1 MPIIGLGEWQNDD
14 QESIERTLVNAI
26 RAGYR
31 FFDTAPIYKN
41 EEYMGNTFQQL
52 FETGEIKREDV
63 FVCTKLGPNRMDPK
77 VVSEACQ
84 NSINR
89 LKSNYVDLYLMHF
102 PIPSQATDDEF
113 EYYPKHGE
121 KNELLIDYNVKL
133 EETWQAMERLVV
145 DGLAKSIGLSNCSRD
160 QIERILN
167 ICKIKPANL
176 QIECH
181 AYLPQQEMVDFCKSI
196 NIAVTAYAPLGTPGF
211 GPYVKKKYNVDV
223 SVPVLINEE
232 TVKSIAASKGKT
244 PAQILIRFLIQR
256 DIAVIPKSS
265 NPDHQKENLQ
275 VFDFSL
281 SQEEMDAL
289 YKLDDN
295 FRYFPFNLYP
305 NMLLHPE
312 HPFK

>member
-1 MPIIGLGEWQNDD
+1 MTFYAKDAKLALIGEYQ
-14 QESIERTLVNAI
+14 SFRTLEACVYALV
-26 RAGYR
+26 GWV
-31 FFDTAPIYKN
+31 PW
-41 EEYMGNTFQQL
+41 L
-52 FETGEIKREDV
+52 
-63 FVCTKLGPNRMDPK
+63 VCRWPSVPK
-77 VVSEACQ
+77 VVGSTTAQ
-84 NSINR
+84 VDGFFYDAKNR
-89 LKSNYVDLYLMHF
+89 LRPCRMVIQH
-102 PIPSQATDDEF
+102 
-113 EYYPKHGE
+113 
-121 KNELLIDYNVKL
+121 
-133 EETWQAMERLVV
+133 AMERLVV
-145 DGLAKSIGLSNCSRD
+145 DGLAKSIGLSNCNRD
-160 QIERILN
+160 QIERILSV
-167 ICKIKPANL
+167 CKIKPANL

-232 TVKSIAASKGKT
+232 VVKSIAASKGKT

-275 VFDFSL
+275 VFDFNL
-281 SQEEMDAL
+281 SQEEMDVL
-289 YKLDDN
+289 YKLDRN
-295 FRYFPFNLYP
+295 FRYFTFNLYP